1 MKAKNITI
9 ERSPAF
15 GIGPRD
21 PRHSPQF
28 SHLDTPRQRLD
39 TPLVLHFYGVDRPL
53 PPSADQQKPSLC
65 AGSSREPCPLWE
77 DTDGSL
83 LHFFPFLKS
92 TVHEFFK
99 VKLI

>member
-1 MKAKNITI
+1 MKAKTITI

-15 GIGPRD
+15 GIGPSD
-21 PRHSPQF
+21 PPHSPQF
-28 SHLDTPRQRLD
+28 SRLDTPRQRLE
-39 TPLVLHFYGVDRPL
+39 
-53 PPSADQQKPSLC
+53 PPSSCTSMEWTDQQKPSFP
-65 AGSSREPCPLWE
+65 AGSGREPCPLWE